1 MYSAF
6 ISCLS
11 RLQFFFDKVCFTKN
25 YSHCLHVFYF
35 AFQVKVV
42 CAYLLFPA
50 FSSSIRSEGLTVF
63 SPCLG
68 RMSSVLFSLMKR
80 DNKVAVSRK
89 PAPSQGEV
97 MGCKCLPALP
107 PVIPEALLY
116 VISLRNNCLGST
128 LKFNIDTVMWVPG
141 GLGVNTQTL
150 LLLFYFQLW
159 SPMEEKQLGVLH
171 ELSKTLGIIG
181 RLLLHSRG
189 RRKEFSLDCVHSVC

>member
-1 MYSAF
+1 MHIF
-6 ISCLS
+6 CLLLS
-11 RLQFFFDKVCFTKN
+11 VLLSEVKGSLSSHHAWEEWAPCYFPSWRGTTRL
-25 YSHCLHVFYF
+25 L
-35 AFQVKVV
+35 
-42 CAYLLFPA
+42 
-50 FSSSIRSEGLTVF
+50 
-63 SPCLG
+63 CLG
-68 RMSSVLFSLMKR
+68 SLLQGQG
-80 DNKVAVSRK
+80 AVT
-89 PAPSQGEV
+89 
-97 MGCKCLPALP
+97 GCKCLPALP
-107 PVIPEALLY
+107 SVIPEALLY

-189 RRKEFSLDCVHSVC
+189 RRKEFSLDCVHSVCWY